1 MGNEM
6 CTKGINCNQVFG
18 NGSSIDQAIEPMPK
32 PVEQPMPPKLNQQIQ
47 QILQGKSMKK
57 VMQVWLSSS
66 GLAEEEKLG
75 EQGSAIK
82 FIKGLSTLYFL
93 SDLDWTASWV
103 GKDV

>member
-18 NGSSIDQAIEPMPK
+18 NGGSIDQAIEPMPK
-32 PVEQPMPPKLNQQIQ
+32 PVEQPMPPKLNQQVQ
-47 QILQGKSMKK
+47 QILQGKSILG

-66 GLAEEEKLG
+66 GLVEEGKLG
-75 EQGSAIK
+75 EPGLATK
-82 FIKGLSTLYFL
+82 FMKGLSTLYFL
-93 SDLDWTASWV
+93 FDLDWTASWV